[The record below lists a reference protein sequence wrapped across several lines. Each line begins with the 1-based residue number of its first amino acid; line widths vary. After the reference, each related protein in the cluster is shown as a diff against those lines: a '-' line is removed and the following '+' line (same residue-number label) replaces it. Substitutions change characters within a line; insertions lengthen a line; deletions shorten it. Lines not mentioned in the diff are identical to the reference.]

1 MADPRF
7 FDRQGPF
14 ALRDVLAG
22 LDVENL
28 SGAPAERQFQ
38 DVAPIDTAGPTDI
51 SFLDNPKYL
60 GAFKATRAGACF
72 VDPSNTEHCPKGT
85 VPLETK
91 TPYLAFAQA
100 ARIFYPTES
109 ALPVDPEG
117 PILHPTAQ
125 IAKDCVIAPGA
136 SIGPNAEIGEGT
148 VIGPNVCIGRG
159 VVIGSQCTIHHA
171 ATITHAI
178 VGDRVEIG
186 AGVRIGQCGFGFA
199 PNPPGF
205 VAVPQL
211 GRVMIGN
218 DVNIGANT
226 TIDRGAGP
234 DTVIGDHCRL
244 DNLVQIA
251 HNVVLGKGCVLA
263 AQVGISGSAR
273 VGDYVVMA
281 GQVGLAG
288 HLNVAS
294 GITLAGKSGVTHD
307 LLEPGTYGGF
317 PAVPV
322 RDWRIKVATLSRL
335 AKKRNRNH
343 G

>member
-14 ALRDVLAG
+14 ALRDILASV
-22 LDVENL
+22 DVENP
-28 SGAPAERQFQ
+28 SGGSADRQFQ
-38 DVAPIDTAGPTDI
+38 DVAPLATAGPTDV

-60 GAFKATRAGACF
+60 EAFKATRAGACF
-72 VDPSNTEHCPKGT
+72 VDPAHAEHCPKET
-85 VPLETK
+85 VPLATA
-91 TPYLAFAQA
+91 TPYLAFARTA
-100 ARIFYPTES
+100 GIFYPTES
-109 ALPVDPEG
+109 ILTVDADG
-117 PILHPTAQ
+117 PTVHPTAEV
-125 IAKDCVIAPGA
+125 ADGCAIAPGA
-136 SIGPNAEIGEGT
+136 SIGPGAEIGEGS
-148 VIGPNVCIGRG
+148 VIGPNVAIGRG
-159 VVIGSQCTIHHA
+159 VVIGKHCTIHHA

-178 VGDRVEIG
+178 IGDRVEIG
-186 AGVRIGQCGFGFA
+186 AGGRIGQCGFGFA
-199 PNPPGF
+199 PDPPGY

-211 GRVMIGN
+211 GRVMIGD

-263 AQVGISGSAR
+263 AQVGISGSTK

-288 HLNVAS
+288 HLIVAS

-322 RDWRIKVATLSRL
+322 RDWRIKVATLSRM
-335 AKKRNRNH
+335 AKKRNRND